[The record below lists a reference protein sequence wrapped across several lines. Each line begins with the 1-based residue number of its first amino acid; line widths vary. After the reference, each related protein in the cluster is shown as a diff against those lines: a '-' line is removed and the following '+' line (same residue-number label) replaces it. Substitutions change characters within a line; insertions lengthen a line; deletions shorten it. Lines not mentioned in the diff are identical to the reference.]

1 MCLGGPRIISEPA
14 PDVPARQPSRSPY
27 GAGGLDAAAAAQA
40 ALRRRMGLAATIL
53 TSPLGV
59 AMPGPTAAK
68 TLLGG

>member
-1 MCLGGPRIISEPA
+1 MCIGGPRIITNTSPG
-14 PDVPARQPSRSPY
+14 VPGRQASRSPY
-27 GAGGLDAAAAAQA
+27 GAGGLDAAQAAQA

-59 AMPGPTAAK
+59 TQAAPTAAK